1 MNDKAQNFVPIK
13 NIKDGIL
20 YMDDGRIKV
29 VLTSSSLNLSLK
41 GEEEQA
47 AIIGQFQGFLNSLDF
62 PVQIHV
68 ESRRVDIRPYLLS
81 LEKQQ
86 EIIEDDL
93 MKNQIREYRQFIKTF
108 AEKTNIMN
116 KRFFVV
122 IDYEHGENAD
132 GTSQSSGGGFMG
144 MLGMGKE
151 KELGAAETEEW
162 RTQLEQK
169 VSVIAGGLSALGL
182 QVNMLGTEE
191 LIELFYKIYNPSID
205 IKSAEA
211 TTG

>member
-1 MNDKAQNFVPIK
+1 MNDKAQSFVPIK

-29 VLTSSSLNLSLK
+29 CLTVSSLNLALK

-62 PVQIHV
+62 PIQIHT
-68 ESRRVDIRPYLLS
+68 ESRRVDIKPYLFS
-81 LEKQQ
+81 LEKRQ
-86 EIIEDDL
+86 EEMEDEL

-108 AEKTNIMN
+108 AERTNIMN

-122 IDYEHGENAD
+122 IDYEHGEN
-132 GTSQSSGGGFMG
+132 SSSEEGGFLKNFG
-144 MLGMGKE
+144 FAKE
-151 KELGAAETEEW
+151 KELGAIEIEEW
-162 RTQLEQK
+162 RTQLEQRI
-169 VSVIAGGLSALGL
+169 SVVASGLSGLGL

-191 LIELFYKIYNPSID
+191 LIELFYKIYNPSVEL
-205 IKSAEA
+205 KSAEA
-211 TTG
+211 TS

>member
-1 MNDKAQNFVPIK
+1 MNDKAQNFVPVK

-29 VLTSSSLNLSLK
+29 ILTVSSLNLALK

-62 PVQIHV
+62 PIQIHI
-68 ESRRVDIRPYLLS
+68 ESRRVDIKPYLFS
-81 LEKQQ
+81 LEKRQ
-86 EIIEDDL
+86 EEMEDEL

-122 IDYEHGENAD
+122 VDYEHGESEA
-132 GTSQSSGGGFMG
+132 GSKGVLSSLGFA
-144 MLGMGKE
+144 KE
-151 KELGAAETEEW
+151 KELGTVEIEQW
-162 RTQLEQK
+162 RTQLEQRI
-169 VSVIAGGLSALGL
+169 SVVASGLSGLGL

-191 LIELFYKIYNPSID
+191 LIELFYKIYNPSIEL
-205 IKSAEA
+205 KSAEA
-211 TTG
+211 TS

>member
-29 VLTSSSLNLSLK
+29 VLTASSLNLALK
-41 GEEEQA
+41 GEDEQA

-62 PVQIHV
+62 PIQIHV
-68 ESRRVDIRPYLLS
+68 ESRRVDIKPYLLS
-81 LEKQQ
+81 LEKRQ
-86 EIIEDDL
+86 EDVEDDL

-108 AEKTNIMN
+108 AERTNIMN

-122 IDYEHGENAD
+122 VDYEHGESSNGGNAIL
-132 GTSQSSGGGFMG
+132 SN
-144 MLGMGKE
+144 LGIGKE
-151 KELGAAETEEW
+151 KEMGAMEIEEW
-162 RTQLEQK
+162 RTQLEQR
-169 VSVIAGGLSALGL
+169 VSVVAGGLSALGL

-191 LIELFYKIYNPSID
+191 LIELFYKIYNPSVEL
-205 IKSAEA
+205 KSAEA
-211 TTG
+211 TTE

>member
-29 VLTSSSLNLSLK
+29 VLTASSLNLALK

-68 ESRRVDIRPYLLS
+68 ESRRVDIKPYLFS
-81 LEKQQ
+81 LEKRQ
-86 EIIEDDL
+86 EDIEDDL

-108 AEKTNIMN
+108 AERTNIMN

-122 IDYEHGENAD
+122 VDYDHGE
-132 GTSQSSGGGFMG
+132 SSNGGNGILSN
-144 MLGMGKE
+144 LGIAKE
-151 KELGAAETEEW
+151 KEMGAAEIEEW
-162 RTQLEQK
+162 RTQLEQR
-169 VSVIAGGLSALGL
+169 VSVVAGGLSSLGL

-191 LIELFYKIYNPSID
+191 LIELFYKIYNPSVEL
-205 IKSAEA
+205 KSAEA
-211 TTG
+211 TTE

>member
-1 MNDKAQNFVPIK
+1 MNDKAQNFVPVK

-29 VLTSSSLNLSLK
+29 VLTVSSLNLALK

-62 PVQIHV
+62 PIQIHV
-68 ESRRVDIRPYLLS
+68 ESRRVDIKPYLFS
-81 LEKQQ
+81 LEKRQ
-86 EIIEDDL
+86 EAIEDEL

-122 IDYEHGENAD
+122 VDYEHGESV
-132 GTSQSSGGGFMG
+132 GESGGLMSGLGF
-144 MLGMGKE
+144 GKE
-151 KELGAAETEEW
+151 KEFGAIEIEEW
-162 RTQLEQK
+162 RTQLEQRI
-169 VSVIAGGLSALGL
+169 SVIASGLSGIGL

-191 LIELFYKIYNPSID
+191 LIELFYKIYNPSLEL
-205 IKSAEA
+205 KSAEA
-211 TTG
+211 TS

>member
-29 VLTSSSLNLSLK
+29 VLTCSSLNLSLK
-41 GEEEQA
+41 GEDEQA

-62 PVQIHV
+62 PIQIHV
-68 ESRRVDIRPYLLS
+68 ESRRVDIKPYLNS
-81 LEKQQ
+81 LEKRQ
-86 EIIEDDL
+86 EEIEDDL

-108 AEKTNIMN
+108 AERTNIMN
-116 KRFFVV
+116 KRFFIVV
-122 IDYEHGENAD
+122 DYEHGEN
-132 GTSQSSGGGFMG
+132 GGSQNAGGGGFMAS
-144 MLGMGKE
+144 LGLAKE
-151 KELGAAETEEW
+151 KELGAIEIEEW
-162 RTQLEQK
+162 RTQLEQR
-169 VSVIAGGLSALGL
+169 VSVVAGGLSALGL

-191 LIELFYKIYNPSID
+191 LIELFYKIYNPSVD

>member
-1 MNDKAQNFVPIK
+1 MDNKAQNFVPIK

-29 VLTSSSLNLSLK
+29 VLTVSSLNLALK

-62 PVQIHV
+62 PIQIHA
-68 ESRRVDIRPYLLS
+68 ESRRVDIKPYLFS
-81 LEKQQ
+81 LEKRQ
-86 EIIEDDL
+86 EETEDEL

-122 IDYEHGENAD
+122 IDYDHGESSSDQD
-132 GTSQSSGGGFMG
+132 GGILKGLGFA
-144 MLGMGKE
+144 KE
-151 KELGAAETEEW
+151 KELGAIEIEQW
-162 RTQLEQK
+162 RTQLEQRI
-169 VSVIAGGLSALGL
+169 SVVASGLSGLGL

-191 LIELFYKIYNPSID
+191 LIELFYKIYNPSIEL
-205 IKSAEA
+205 KSAEA
-211 TTG
+211 TS

>member
-29 VLTSSSLNLSLK
+29 VLTVSSLNLSLK

-62 PVQIHV
+62 PIQIHV
-68 ESRRVDIRPYLLS
+68 ESRRIDVKPYLNS
-81 LEKQQ
+81 LEKRQ
-86 EIIEDDL
+86 EEIEDEL

-108 AEKTNIMN
+108 AERTNIMN

-122 IDYEHGENAD
+122 VDYDHGESTAV
-132 GTSQSSGGGFMG
+132 GGVLGGLGLSGNTKIDT
-144 MLGMGKE
+144 LE
-151 KELGAAETEEW
+151 SEEW
-162 RTQLEQK
+162 RTQLEQR
-169 VSVIAGGLSALGL
+169 VSVIASGLSGLGL
-182 QVNMLGTEE
+182 QVNILNTEE
-191 LIELFYKIYNPSID
+191 LIELFYRIYNPSLE
-205 IKSAEA
+205 IKSAES
-211 TTG
+211 TTEK